1 MFFNK
6 VLSWLRETVVGI
18 GCSLLAAGFVGI
30 ITPGSHPQAIA
41 VSVVSGLVLIV
52 GGMVVSFFQKDNA
65 GE

>member
-1 MFFNK
+1 
-6 VLSWLRETVVGI
+6 
-18 GCSLLAAGFVGI
+18 LLAAGFVGI

-52 GGMVVSFFQKDNA
+52 GGLVVSFFQKDNA